1 MYYYCER
8 TSADIFSEP
17 LNSLTN
23 LAFIFISYLIFKKY
37 KNYKN
42 GLIFSGLIFFI
53 GLGSFLLHTI
63 PSKITA
69 LIDVIFILFFI
80 IFFLY
85 ILYKNVLKTKIIYAL
100 FLSFVSPVLYFYL
113 GSSLKENFPLF
124 GDSSFYIFIL
134 LNLILIYFYLLIK
147 NTNFSNYILIAS
159 IIFLI
164 SIFFR
169 IIDQVYCDINFY
181 GTHFLWHILNSLV
194 LFYLVRFSISNLY
207 FLPKNTNQA
216 L

>member
-8 TSADIFSEP
+8 TAGDIFSEP

-23 LAFIFISYLIFKKY
+23 LAFILVSYLIFKKY
-37 KNYKN
+37 KNYEYS
-42 GLIFSGLIFFI
+42 LIFSGLIFCI
-53 GLGSFLLHTI
+53 GLGSFLLHTF
-63 PSKITA
+63 PSTITA

-85 ILYKNVLKTKIIYAL
+85 ILYKNVLELRIIYAL
-100 FLSFVSPVLYFYL
+100 FLSFISPVLYFYL
-113 GSSLKENFPLF
+113 GSSLKENLPLV
-124 GDSSFYIFIL
+124 GDSSFYIVIL
-134 LNLILIYFYLLIK
+134 LNLILIYLYLLIK
-147 NTNFSNYILIAS
+147 NTNFSNDILIAS
-159 IIFLI
+159 IIFFI

-169 IIDQVYCDINFY
+169 IIDQVYCDINLY

-194 LFYLVRFSISNLY
+194 LFYLVKFIISNLY
-207 FLPKNTNQA
+207 FHPKNTNQV

>member
-8 TSADIFSEP
+8 TAADVLSEP
-17 LNSLTN
+17 LNSITN
-23 LAFIFISYLIFKKY
+23 LAFVLISYLIFKKY
-37 KNYKN
+37 KNHEYS
-42 GLIFSGLIFFI
+42 LIFSGLIFCI

-69 LIDVIFILFFI
+69 LIDVMFILFFI

-85 ILYKNVLKTKIIYAL
+85 ILFQKILKLAITCAL
-100 FLSFVSPVLYFYL
+100 FLSLASPVLYYYL
-113 GSSLKENFPLF
+113 GSVLKENFTLF
-124 GDSSFYIFIL
+124 GDSSFYIVIWL
-134 LNLILIYFYLLIK
+134 HLNLIYFYLLIK
-147 NTNFSNYILIAS
+147 NANFNNFILVAS
-159 IIFLI
+159 IIFVI

-169 IIDQVYCDINFY
+169 IIDKVYCDINLY

-194 LFYLVRFSISNLY
+194 LFYLVKFIISNLS
-207 FLPKNTNQA
+207 FHPKNTNQV

>member
-8 TSADIFSEP
+8 TAADIFSEP

-23 LAFIFISYLIFKKY
+23 LAFIFISYVIFKNY

-42 GLIFSGLIFFI
+42 GLIFSGLIFCI

-85 ILYKNVLKTKIIYAL
+85 ILYKNVLKISIIY
-100 FLSFVSPVLYFYL
+100 
-113 GSSLKENFPLF
+113 SL
-124 GDSSFYIFIL
+124 L
-134 LNLILIYFYLLIK
+134 LCFFF
-147 NTNFSNYILIAS
+147 TC
-159 IIFLI
+159 IIFL
-164 SIFFR
+164 FR
-169 IIDQVYCDINFY
+169 
-181 GTHFLWHILNSLV
+181 
-194 LFYLVRFSISNLY
+194 
-207 FLPKNTNQA
+207 
-216 L
+216 